1 MFAPSTSPVC
11 TLIPVSKTSTNV
23 ARRTKSFIPLGNKFV
38 QLFASDKKAEKPFP
52 KRLLKI
58 LRGEGMGRYQ
68 LSQFLRVDHF
78 LYSHYLPL
86 ILFLSSR
93 YYDCDEDVAN
103 DFELQNFMNEVS
115 ADGEGSEGGMGNV
128 SLSRY

>member
-1 MFAPSTSPVC
+1 MPRIEVPYVNWSWLVKKLNS
-11 TLIPVSKTSTNV
+11 I
-23 ARRTKSFIPLGNKFV
+23 ARRIKYFIPPGKKFP
-38 QLFASDKKAEKPFP
+38 LFASDKKAEKPFP
-52 KRLLKI
+52 KRSLKT
-58 LRGEGMGRYQ
+58 LRGEGVEWNQ
-68 LSQFLRVDHF
+68 SSQFLRVDHF

-93 YYDCDEDVAN
+93 YYNCDEDVAN